1 MIDSSQKKAY
11 LAAILYAF
19 IIGFSFVFVKL
30 ALTATDPMSTL
41 AHRFTISIVIAT
53 IPVIFG
59 WVKLNI
65 TPKDIVRILP
75 LALFYPAMFFA
86 FQAFGLVYASSSE
99 AGIIQAAVPILT
111 MLLASYF
118 LKERSSLWQKLSV
131 ALSVAGVIYIFVM
144 NGVAID
150 ASNVKG
156 TVLILLSALASAGYN
171 VMARPM
177 TRRFKLIDITYMM
190 TLVGFLTFNVMSL
203 VNHGL
208 NGTVSLYF
216 APFTDTTFIIS
227 ILYLG
232 VLSSL
237 VTSFL
242 SNYAL
247 SHMEA
252 SKMSVFGN
260 FATLI
265 TMIAGVLVLDEQL
278 KYFHLIGACM
288 IILGILGTAFLG
300 KRKARAH

>member
-1 MIDSSQKKAY
+1 MIDSSEKKAY

-30 ALTATDPMSTL
+30 ALTAADPMSTL
-41 AHRFTISIVIAT
+41 AHRFSVSIAIAT
-53 IPVIFG
+53 IPVAFG

-65 TPKDIVRILP
+65 SPKDIVRILP

-99 AGIIQAAVPILT
+99 AGIIQAAVPIFT

-118 LKERSSLWQKLSV
+118 LKERSSLGQKLSV
-131 ALSVAGVIYIFVM
+131 ALSVAGVIYIFIM

-150 ASNVKG
+150 ASNIKG

-177 TRRFKLIDITYMM
+177 TRKFKLIDITYMM

-203 VNHGL
+203 ATHGM
-208 NGTVSLYF
+208 NGTVALYF
-216 APFTDTTFIIS
+216 APFTDLTFIVS

-260 FATLI
+260 LATFI

-278 KYFHLIGACM
+278 KYYHLIGACM
-288 IILGILGTAFLG
+288 IVLGIAGTAFLG
-300 KRKARAH
+300 KRHARAH